1 MDETVET
8 LKELIS
14 FLNSD
19 VRTITDLSDAE
30 IKNLVRM
37 RFFFKMIDSEK
48 FDDMINDYLH
58 FLISRSRKGR
68 MEVIELA
75 KSLINVEKE
84 KEEEEKRESKKRLAD
99 IFFTKISG

>member
-1 MDETVET
+1 MNETVET
-8 LKELIS
+8 LKELIN

-19 VRTITDLSDAE
+19 IRTVSDLSDSE

-68 MEVIELA
+68 AEVIELA
-75 KSLINVEKE
+75 KSLITLEKE
-84 KEEEEKRESKKRLAD
+84 NEEEEKRESKKRLAD
-99 IFFTKISG
+99 IFFAKIM